1 MDIHSYMSRGHRGL
15 INWRESLSRDS
26 RRRTMEKIGYLLS
39 EAPIFFFVLWFGIRL
54 VHIRRYRNKQPIF
67 TERDWRLLYESAK
80 LSLVSPL
87 MRLRLARSILAATA
101 AIHIEILVL
110 APFGA
115 GILSAAILLT
125 TASIVQRI
133 LLADG

>member
-1 MDIHSYMSRGHRGL
+1 
-15 INWRESLSRDS
+15 
-26 RRRTMEKIGYLLS
+26 MEKIGYILS
-39 EAPIFFFVLWFGIRL
+39 EAPVFFFVMWFGIRL
-54 VHIRRYRNKQPIF
+54 VHIRRYRNQQPIYG
-67 TERDWRLLYESAK
+67 ERDWRLLYESAN
-80 LSLVSPL
+80 LSLLSPI

-101 AIHIEILVL
+101 AIYVEFLVL

-115 GILSAAILLT
+115 GILSAALLLT

>member
-1 MDIHSYMSRGHRGL
+1 
-15 INWRESLSRDS
+15 
-26 RRRTMEKIGYLLS
+26 MEKIGYLLS